1 MTSCDVM
8 PSDDDSS
15 PCDDIPGMAPPAGRI
30 PLVMGGEPRRAG
42 HPLNGGEPR
51 RPRSR
56 GMAAPFPSDG
66 TPLPAARGHFP
77 GGWQPLLRGTGAP
90 LPRVGGDGFHEG
102 RGPLARG
109 RGAPSQRDSG
119 PCPEGRGP
127 FCLVTGAPFPR
138 DGNPPLTRGGTPLPE
153 GRVPLSRGAGAP
165 FQRDGCPSADRREP
179 PFPRNGGPFPR
190 CRENL
195 PRRTCDPSSM
205 AGRPYPDGLEPLS

>member
-1 MTSCDVM
+1 MGNPFSEGWE
-8 PSDDDSS
+8 P
-15 PCDDIPGMAPPAGRI
+15 PFRGMAPPAGRI

-109 RGAPSQRDSG
+109 RGVPLHRGTAAPVPRDGALSLSDG
-119 PCPEGRGP
+119 SPFPEGRKPPAHEGWDTLTRRSGAPLPRSGGP
-127 FCLVTGAPFPR
+127 FPEGRVPISGPTGAPFPEE
-138 DGNPPLTRGGTPLPE
+138 RG
-153 GRVPLSRGAGAP
+153 PLSSLPG
-165 FQRDGCPSADRREP
+165 EP
-179 PFPRNGGPFPR
+179 
-190 CRENL
+190 
-195 PRRTCDPSSM
+195 TAKDV
-205 AGRPYPDGLEPLS
+205 

>member
-1 MTSCDVM
+1 M

-15 PCDDIPGMAPPAGRI
+15 PCDDLPGMAPPAGRI

-102 RGPLARG
+102 RGPLDRG
-109 RGAPSQRDSG
+109 RGAPSQMDSG

-127 FCLVTGAPFPR
+127 FC
-138 DGNPPLTRGGTPLPE
+138 
-153 GRVPLSRGAGAP
+153 
-165 FQRDGCPSADRREP
+165 
-179 PFPRNGGPFPR
+179 
-190 CRENL
+190 
-195 PRRTCDPSSM
+195 
-205 AGRPYPDGLEPLS
+205 